1 MTEEEEKNVLSR
13 ENTSLNKKIR
23 EQQVALQELGREFQT
38 LQVRKGEEGRGGEG
52 WRMERHSMRMKTI

>member
-38 LQVRKGEEGRGGEG
+38 LQVRKGEGGEGRGGE
-52 WRMERHSMRMKTI
+52 WRGIV